1 MDVAKSLSDMSAI
14 NGSLFEM
21 EGANDSTGGDGS
33 NTAGGSII
41 EGEG

>member
-1 MDVAKSLSDMSAI
+1 MSDM

-21 EGANDSTGGDGS
+21 EGANDSTGGAGS

-41 EGEG
+41 DSFDETVIEGEG